1 MFCQRVKTMS
11 RAERIRHTIV
21 SLVAIT
27 ALVAIALVAYPR
39 LVGMLKKPDPVV
51 HEHGSFLFEL
61 HGQNTL
67 RLSEKAVKAIETVKV
82 RPAPEPDP
90 LLLPGY
96 LSVDPST
103 LVPIHSRFPGQV
115 VEMGTVEVLGPD
127 GQVKSRLL
135 RYGDSVKE
143 GDLLAIVWSTDIG
156 QKKSELVDA
165 LSKLSLDQTVLANLS
180 KAPGAVPQLRF
191 DMVRRDVEAD
201 KIQVNSAMRTLRS
214 WRLEE
219 AEIDE
224 VVQEA
229 KQLHDAHQ
237 QTAAARTWSEL
248 PIRSPRD
255 GVVLEKNVNVG
266 EVVDTTDNLF
276 KIADLTTIQVLAYVY
291 EEDLPVLEQ
300 LKPDAR
306 HWKIDL
312 KSDPNDPQR
321 PGKFELIGDVL
332 DSVTRTGPVI
342 GWTDNH
348 DRKLRVNQFVTATI
362 NLPADPAMVAIPTS
376 ALIEEGQ
383 TTAVFVETDAAAHEV
398 TRRVVAV
405 TRRGKEHVFIR
416 SEPNEQERKEGAEPL
431 RAGESVVWR
440 GALDLDSELS
450 NLLSIGGVDNGGE

>member
-1 MFCQRVKTMS
+1 MS
-11 RAERIRHTIV
+11 RAERIRHTII
-21 SLVAIT
+21 SLVAIGV
-27 ALVAIALVAYPR
+27 LVAIAMFAYPR
-39 LVGMLKKPDPVV
+39 LVGLLKQPDPKV
-51 HEHGSFLFEL
+51 HEHGSPLFQL
-61 HGQNTL
+61 HAENGL
-67 RLSEKAVKAIETVKV
+67 RLSEKAVEAIDLKTVKV

-96 LSVDPST
+96 LSVDPNG

-115 VEMGTVEVLGPD
+115 VEIGRVETRDID
-127 GQVKSRLL
+127 GKIKSRLL

-165 LSKLSLDQTVLANLS
+165 LSKLRLDETVLANLS

-219 AEIDE
+219 DEIDE

-276 KIADLTTIQVLAYVY
+276 KIADLKTIQVLAYVY

-300 LKPDAR
+300 LKPEER
-306 HWKIDL
+306 LWKIDL

-321 PGKFELIGDVL
+321 PGKFDLIGDVL

-342 GWTDNH
+342 GWIDNH

-362 NLPADPAMVAIPTS
+362 NLPADPTMVAIPTS

-383 TTAVFVETDAAAHEV
+383 TAAVFVETDAAAHEV

-405 TRRGKEHVFIR
+405 TRRGKDQVFIR
-416 SEPNEQERKEGAEPL
+416 SEPNEQERQEGAESL
-431 RAGESVVWR
+431 KSGELVVMR
-440 GALDLDSELS
+440 GALELDSELN
-450 NLLSIGGVDNGGE
+450 NLLSIGEADAEEK